1 MTDRTAALRAL
12 EEQMRAC
19 TRCPL
24 AEGRTQAVPGEGPA
38 TAEIVFIGE
47 GPGFH
52 EDRQGRPFVGPA
64 GQLLNEL
71 LASVGLERGQVYITN
86 VVKCRP
92 PNNRDPLPH
101 EIDACRPWLDQQL
114 DLIAPLLICTLG
126 RYSLARYSN
135 SGISRVHGQPL
146 RAGESWVLPLYH
158 PAAALHNQALRPVL
172 FEDFKQVPTLLARAR
187 AERQASTSPATPPP
201 AEPKQLSLF

>member
-126 RYSLARYSN
+126 RYSLARYSK
-135 SGISRVHGQPL
+135 SGISRTHGQPL
-146 RAGESWVLPLYH
+146 RSGESWVLPLYH
-158 PAAALHNQALRPVL
+158 PAAALHNQTLHPVL

-187 AERQASTSPATPPP
+187 AERQASASPATLPPT
-201 AEPKQLSLF
+201 EPKQLSLF